1 MLSGLVSGSTVE
13 RSSMRLTILG
23 AALLVAA
30 PHAFAADGYVF
41 RHKSPEGTWDFDA
54 ASVVV
59 VSESVRKSQ
68 MTLTLT
74 KPLQDQP
81 TGTQYDRVVFV
92 YEHDCKKNQMRV
104 LDTMAY
110 LRGERVKMSQA
121 SDEWRPAGD
130 SMAQQY
136 ACALVQK

>member
-1 MLSGLVSGSTVE
+1 
-13 RSSMRLTILG
+13 MRLKLVG
-23 AALLVAA
+23 AALLVAV
-30 PHAFAADGYVF
+30 PPAFAADGVVF
-41 RHKSPEGTWDFDA
+41 RHQSREGTWDFDA

-81 TGTQYDRVVFV
+81 TGAQYDRVVFV
-92 YEHDCKKNQMRV
+92 YEHDCRKNQMRV

-110 LRGERVKMSQA
+110 LRGERVTMTRA